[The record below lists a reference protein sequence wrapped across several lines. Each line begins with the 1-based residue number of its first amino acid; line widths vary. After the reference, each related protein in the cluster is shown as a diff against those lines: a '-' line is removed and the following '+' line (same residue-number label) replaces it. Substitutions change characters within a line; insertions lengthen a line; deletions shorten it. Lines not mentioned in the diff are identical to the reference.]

1 MVGFPAPNETAPYYH
16 RYIDRVRSVDV
27 IQVLDTQFQEFP
39 RLFGT
44 ITEEKSLHRYASDKW
59 SIRQVLSH
67 INDCERLFIAR
78 AFWFARGFSTP
89 LPSFDQNVAA
99 DSAHAD
105 TIAWSAHSE
114 EFLTIRKATLSFF
127 RNLPEDAWLR
137 TGIASDNPFT
147 VRSLA
152 YITAGHAAHHV
163 AILEE
168 RYL

>member
-1 MVGFPAPNETAPYYH
+1 MIGFPARNETAPYYH
-16 RYIDRVRSVDV
+16 RYIDRVHGDDV
-27 IQVLDTQFQEFP
+27 IQALETQFQELP

-44 ITEEKSLHRYASDKW
+44 ITEDKSLHRYGPDKW
-59 SIRQVLSH
+59 SIRQLLSH
-67 INDCERLFIAR
+67 INDCERLFVSR

-99 DSAHAD
+99 DGAHAD
-105 TIAWSAHSE
+105 AIAWSGHTE

-127 RNLPEDAWLR
+127 RNLPEHAWMR
-137 TGIASDNPFT
+137 SGIASDNPFT

-152 YITAGHAAHHV
+152 YICAGHAAHHV
-163 AILEE
+163 AVLQE

>member
-1 MVGFPAPNETAPYYH
+1 MIGFPAPNETALYYH
-16 RYIDRVRSVDV
+16 RYIDRVRSDDV
-27 IQVLDTQFQEFP
+27 IHVLEAQLQELP

-44 ITEEKSLHRYASDKW
+44 ISEEKSLHRYASDKW

-99 DSAHAD
+99 DSTHAD
-105 TIAWSAHSE
+105 TIVWSAHTE

-127 RNLPEDAWLR
+127 CNLQQEAWLR
-137 TGIASDNPFT
+137 AGIASDSPFT

-163 AILEE
+163 AIIKE